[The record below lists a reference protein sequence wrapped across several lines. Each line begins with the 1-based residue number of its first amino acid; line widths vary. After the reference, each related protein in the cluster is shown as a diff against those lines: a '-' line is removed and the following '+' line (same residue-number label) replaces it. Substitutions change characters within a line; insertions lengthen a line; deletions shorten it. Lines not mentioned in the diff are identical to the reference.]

1 MQYTYIALILA
12 LIAFTYEASYPVI
25 GKSTYKKLKNV
36 KELSG
41 LALSED
47 ASFLWGVGDEGDFV
61 KISTD
66 GDNKVTKIT
75 NFDDDTEGITINRD
89 TGDLI
94 VSLEPNK
101 VGIIKKSGGFKKLQ
115 ILFKIQEAAKFGNA
129 GLEGITYYK
138 DGYVYVGSQ
147 SGPYLWKC
155 DLKGKCGTKQKL
167 KNVVKEL
174 TEVAGLCYDHE
185 RDRLWI
191 IDSNKR
197 RLYLLSGDAKKL
209 LTKYELGKIG
219 NPESVSVDH
228 KHGVVWVGDD
238 SSSASKLYKFKF
250 SNL

>member
-101 VGIIKKSGGFKKLQ
+101 VGIIKKSGGYKKLET
-115 ILFKIQEAAKFGNA
+115 LFKIKDAKNFGNS

-138 DGYVYVGSQ
+138 NGYIYVGSQ
-147 SGPYLWKC
+147 EGPYLWKC
-155 DLKGKCGTKQKL
+155 DLKGNCGSKQKL
-167 KNVVKEL
+167 KNVAKGL
-174 TEVAGLCYDHE
+174 TEVAGLCYDNK
-185 RDRLWI
+185 RDRLWV
-191 IDSNKR
+191 IDSNEHK
-197 RLYLLSGDAKKL
+197 LYLLSGDAKKL
-209 LTKYELGKIG
+209 LTKYDLGHIG
-219 NPESVSVDH
+219 NAESVAVDH

-238 SSSASKLYKFKF
+238 SSTSKLYKFKF